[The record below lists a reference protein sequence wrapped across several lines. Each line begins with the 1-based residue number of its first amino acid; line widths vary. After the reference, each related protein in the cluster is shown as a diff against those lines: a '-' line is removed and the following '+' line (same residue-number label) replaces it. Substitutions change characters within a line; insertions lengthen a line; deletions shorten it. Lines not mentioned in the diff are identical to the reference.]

1 MLRTPK
7 ICSIE
12 QDSSK
17 IYREVEAYYSLLK
30 LEMQMLQNGTPLS
43 GKEELIM
50 TVIENGSVKLR

>member
-1 MLRTPK
+1 MLRTLK

-12 QDSSK
+12 QDCSK

-43 GKEELIM
+43 VKEELIM